1 MEQAQFKII
10 EAMDHAGVV
19 DSDALEAIER
29 ELEVAE

>member
-10 EAMDHAGVV
+10 ETMDHAGIV

-29 ELEVAE
+29 ELGYVE